1 MNVRRKYKIIGTKWD
16 TEHMRYYDWDKE
28 HKYPHFDSI
37 GEKVFYK
44 RAKSLEEAHIWMMEN
59 HPEWSVGCNIVC
71 LNNTDFLCDAV
82 LDYYYLECGMKDPVD
97 IADMKLTNM
106 KQPRVAVNMYM

>member
-1 MNVRRKYKIIGTKWD
+1 
-16 TEHMRYYDWDKE
+16 MRYYDWDKE

-106 KQPRVAVNMYM
+106 KQPRTAVTMYM